1 MGEIGYLNVQR
12 ERVRFIVKDEADPTK
27 LLEGVSISLF
37 DTTQVTNDRGE
48 WLYNGFGGKVDVTLI
63 PQEGS
68 GYLPVET
75 SVDLQ
80 ADNQLIEMTL
90 FMEQGTRLYGTVSSS
105 STPLDSVQVSVEGKK
120 YLAALSQE
128 DGSYELYLPAG
139 EQEIRVAKTGYMVHK
154 TYQAFQKGNDVEL
167 DFILEGGGGKNIG
180 RLLGLQ
186 IELEK
191 ADSSTRSEK

>member
-1 MGEIGYLNVQR
+1 MR
-12 ERVRFIVKDEADPTK
+12 
-27 LLEGVSISLF
+27 ISDLSS
-37 DTTQVTNDRGE
+37 DVCSSDLVTNDRGE

-139 EQEIRVAKTGYMVHK
+139 EQERRVAKTGYMVHK
-154 TYQAFQKGNDVEL
+154 TYQAFQKGHDRAMDL
-167 DFILEGGGGKNIG
+167 ILEDGGGKNIG
-180 RLLGLQ
+180 RLLGFQ
-186 IELEK
+186 IDLEK
-191 ADSSTRSEK
+191 AEARKSDG

>member
-80 ADNQLIEMTL
+80 ADNQLIEM
-90 FMEQGTRLYGTVSSS
+90 
-105 STPLDSVQVSVEGKK
+105 K
-120 YLAALSQE
+120 
-128 DGSYELYLPAG
+128 
-139 EQEIRVAKTGYMVHK
+139 
-154 TYQAFQKGNDVEL
+154 
-167 DFILEGGGGKNIG
+167 IG
-180 RLLGLQ
+180 RASCRERVCQ
-186 IELEK
+186 YV
-191 ADSSTRSEK
+191 